1 MSDLER
7 RYRRLLACY
16 PRDHRARH
24 GEEML
29 AVLIAGAGDRSRP
42 GWRESVNLLW
52 AAVRLHLRRV
62 VAADGGIDP
71 REVLAIVSLLAPVV
85 MLAGASTV
93 LHEIGWWIKAGA
105 LAEMPW
111 RQVPDAPVWAVW
123 LIVAMCTL
131 LGLRRLAAVAAW
143 LGVAGFV
150 LLAAGASGLWW
161 WAGPTA
167 GWSLLGA
174 VAAVALTASPGPSR
188 GRQLAGR
195 WSVPIMAVAVLA
207 TMVVGTIGYHLPA
220 MQEWGL
226 TALVAGA
233 VVACGPRSR
242 VGRRAALILALPA
255 MTFALTNV
263 LVATA
268 GPVAINGPTAL
279 LAIVYYCVPVLV
291 LLALGA
297 LPRRP
302 RRRPD
307 QT

>member
-1 MSDLER
+1 MVDQGW
-7 RYRRLLACY
+7 C
-16 PRDHRARH
+16 
-24 GEEML
+24 
-29 AVLIAGAGDRSRP
+29 AGGD
-42 GWRESVNLLW
+42 
-52 AAVRLHLRRV
+52 
-62 VAADGGIDP
+62 
-71 REVLAIVSLLAPVV
+71 
-85 MLAGASTV
+85 
-93 LHEIGWWIKAGA
+93 
-105 LAEMPW
+105 
-111 RQVPDAPVWAVW
+111 
-123 LIVAMCTL
+123 
-131 LGLRRLAAVAAW
+131 AAW

-255 MTFALTNV
+255 MTFALTSV

-268 GPVAINGPTAL
+268 GSVAINGPTAL

-291 LLALGA
+291 LLALGPAPPTPTAPRPA
-297 LPRRP
+297 LTRAVQGLGLWRLCRASGSARGHRRGVSRA
-302 RRRPD
+302 RRGAARPYRISD
-307 QT
+307 TG